1 MLQTENFIYFF
12 TVCGFFIG
20 VVFSVLNFSSAID
33 ILMYSGAITLFF
45 YLFVHIAAINFVDY
59 SKIGKMMF
67 NKKEYEEISD
77 YFIKEL
83 DAREEKLDIMLLEL
97 DRINKKYA
105 AQKQKT
111 TAQTMQDEEQ
121 YHKAA

>member
-20 VVFSVLNFSSAID
+20 VIFSVLNFSSAYD
-33 ILMYSGAITLFF
+33 ILIYSAAITLFF
-45 YLFVHIAAINFVDY
+45 YLFIHIAAINFVDY

-77 YFIKEL
+77 YFVKEL
-83 DAREEKLDIMLLEL
+83 DFREDRLDIMLLEL
-97 DRINKKYA
+97 DKINKKYM
-105 AQKQKT
+105 AQKKKA
-111 TAQTMQDEEQ
+111 TAQVEQDMEQ

>member
-20 VVFSVLNFSSAID
+20 VVFSVLNFSNAGD
-33 ILMYSGAITLFF
+33 ILFYSGGITLFF
-45 YLFVHIAAINFVDY
+45 YLFIHIVAINFVDY
-59 SKIGKMMF
+59 SRMGKMMF
-67 NKKEYEEISD
+67 DKKEYEEISD

-83 DAREEKLDIMLLEL
+83 DTRENRMDSMLLEL
-97 DRINKKYA
+97 DRINKKYVA
-105 AQKQKT
+105 KQRT
-111 TAQTMQDEEQ
+111 VQTQDDGEQ

>member
-20 VVFSVLNFSSAID
+20 VVFSVLNFSNAGD
-33 ILMYSGAITLFF
+33 ILFYSGGITLFF
-45 YLFVHIAAINFVDY
+45 YLFIHIVAINFVDY
-59 SKIGKMMF
+59 SRMGKMMF
-67 NKKEYEEISD
+67 DKKEYEEISD

-83 DAREEKLDIMLLEL
+83 DTRENRMDSMLLEL
-97 DRINKKYA
+97 DRINKKYVA
-105 AQKQKT
+105 KQR
-111 TAQTMQDEEQ
+111 TAQTQDDGEQ

>member
-20 VVFSVLNFSSAID
+20 VVFSVLNFSNAGD
-33 ILMYSGAITLFF
+33 ILFYSGGITLFF
-45 YLFVHIAAINFVDY
+45 YLFIHIVAINFVDY
-59 SKIGKMMF
+59 SRMGKMMF
-67 NKKEYEEISD
+67 DKKEYEEISD

-83 DAREEKLDIMLLEL
+83 DTRENRMDSMLLEL
-97 DRINKKYA
+97 DRINKKYVA
-105 AQKQKT
+105 KQRTAQKQ
-111 TAQTMQDEEQ
+111 DDGEQ

>member
-20 VVFSVLNFSSAID
+20 VVFSVLNFSSAGD
-33 ILMYSGAITLFF
+33 ILLYSGGITLFF
-45 YLFVHIAAINFVDY
+45 YLFIHVVAINFVDY
-59 SKIGKMMF
+59 SRMGKMMF
-67 NKKEYEEISD
+67 DKKEYEEISD

-83 DAREEKLDIMLLEL
+83 DTRENKMDAMLLEL
-97 DRINKKYA
+97 DKINKQYVA
-105 AQKQKT
+105 KQR
-111 TAQTMQDEEQ
+111 AVQTQDDGEQ

>member
-1 MLQTENFIYFF
+1 VLQTENFIYFF

-20 VVFSVLNFSSAID
+20 VIFSVLNFSNASD
-33 ILMYSGAITLFF
+33 ILIYSGGITLFF
-45 YLFVHIAAINFVDY
+45 YLFIHIIAINFVDY

-67 NKKEYEEISD
+67 DKKEYEAISD

-83 DAREEKLDIMLLEL
+83 DTRENRMDGMLLEL

-105 AQKQKT
+105 AQTQT
-111 TAQTMQDEEQ
+111 EHAQSDGEQ

>member
-20 VVFSVLNFSSAID
+20 VIFSVLNFSAPAD

-59 SKIGKMMF
+59 SRIGKMMF

-83 DAREEKLDIMLLEL
+83 DVREDKLDSMLLEL
-97 DRINKKYA
+97 DRINKIYA
-105 AQKQKT
+105 AQKQKAT
-111 TAQTMQDEEQ
+111 QVTQDAEQ